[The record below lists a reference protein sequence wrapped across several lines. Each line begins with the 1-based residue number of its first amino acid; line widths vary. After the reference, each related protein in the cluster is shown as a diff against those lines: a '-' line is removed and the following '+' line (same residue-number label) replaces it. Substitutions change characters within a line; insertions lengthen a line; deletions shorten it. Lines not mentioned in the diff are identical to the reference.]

1 MKEDVNTPKK
11 RLVWRLDVV
20 MAEKKIRTVTDL
32 QRRLAGM
39 DISISTAQLGRI
51 VYERPQ
57 RLNTDLLEGI
67 INVLDCTVGDLLRV
81 ENAAEEVETTD
92 TVKSKPAQ
100 KMVAEPKPGSKP
112 LAGTNVTGQ
121 TALRV
126 VEKKS
131 ANTPLVLTDEEM
143 TGPKVSSIP
152 RPAIPE
158 KSKKP

>member
-1 MKEDVNTPKK
+1 
-11 RLVWRLDVV
+11 

-39 DISISTAQLGRI
+39 KINISTAQLGRI

-67 INVLDCTVGDLLRV
+67 INVLNCTVGDLLRL
-81 ENAAEEVETTD
+81 ENATGDVETTD
-92 TVKSKPAQ
+92 TEKFNPAQ
-100 KMVAEPKPGSKP
+100 KMVAEPQSGSEP
-112 LAGTNVTGQ
+112 LAGANATGQ
-121 TALRV
+121 AALRV
-126 VEKKS
+126 VGKKS
-131 ANTPLVLTDEEM
+131 ATTPLVLTDEEM

-152 RPAIPE
+152 RPVIAE